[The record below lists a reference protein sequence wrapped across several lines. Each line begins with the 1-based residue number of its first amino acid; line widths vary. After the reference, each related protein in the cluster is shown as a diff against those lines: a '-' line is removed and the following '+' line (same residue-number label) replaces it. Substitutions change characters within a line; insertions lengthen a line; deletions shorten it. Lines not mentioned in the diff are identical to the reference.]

1 MTNAKHPI
9 PQSPDRE
16 FGAVDEGERLRI
28 DGGAVGETG
37 GKAGGG
43 GLFGAWY
50 PQRPC
55 ELAHLLLAYT
65 CLEQGVTNTVFSR
78 GRKAGTPVTEIVR
91 VGAREERGEAAAG
104 GERAQVLVELC
115 LAVIAAIAPVRDV
128 PRPLEF
134 VCRDHL
140 MSDADHAGNLA
151 GPVQLTRREGW

>member
-1 MTNAKHPI
+1 MTNAQHPI

-91 VGAREERGEAAAG
+91 AGAREERGEAAAG
-104 GERAQVLVELC
+104 GEPAQALGGLC
-115 LAVIAAIAPVRDV
+115 LSMGATVTPRRDA
-128 PRPLEF
+128 PRP
-134 VCRDHL
+134 
-140 MSDADHAGNLA
+140 
-151 GPVQLTRREGW
+151 